1 MDDPLPAIVP
11 MDASGA
17 LAISASPDP
26 DWVSIA
32 GGAAWV
38 ANVSGGIR
46 RYDVTSGAEL
56 GTVPVPGAICLA
68 MDVGFD
74 SLWAGDCDNNT
85 VVRIDVTTGQ
95 VLATIDPGIGQL
107 AAEASIA
114 VDDTSVYVMSEGAE
128 RKVARIDPATNTVA
142 SSFAAPSGAS
152 ALRAGFGS
160 LWFSQ
165 SGKGTLTRV
174 DPSSG
179 DTLGTVAAGK
189 GAGFL
194 AIGEGSVWVLANFDG
209 TVTRVGGDGVPIATI
224 TVDEGL
230 VEGGDIAVGGGFV
243 WARVSS
249 SVVAQIDA
257 ATNKVVARFGQP
269 SGSGSVAADDGGAW
283 ISAHDVDTVWR
294 LPIP

>member
-1 MDDPLPAIVP
+1 MA
-11 MDASGA
+11 MDAAGA
-17 LAISASPDP
+17 LAIPASPDP

-32 GGAAWV
+32 GGTAWV
-38 ANVSGGIR
+38 ANVGGGIR

-85 VVRIDVTTGQ
+85 VVRVDVATGQ
-95 VLATIDPGIGQL
+95 VLSTIEPGIGPL

-114 VDDTSVYVMSEGAE
+114 VDDKGVYVMSEGVE

-142 SSFAAPSGAS
+142 NVFAAPSGAS

-165 SGKGTLTRV
+165 SGQGTLTRV
-174 DPSSG
+174 DPASG
-179 DTLGTVAAGK
+179 SMLGTVAAGK

-194 AIGEGSVWVLANFDG
+194 AVGEGSVWVLNNFVG
-209 TVTRVGGDGVPIATI
+209 TVTRVGSDGAPVATI

-243 WARVSS
+243 WARVTS
-249 SVVAQIDA
+249 SVVVQIDA
-257 ATNKVVARFGQP
+257 ATNKVVGRFGEP

-294 LPIP
+294 LPIH